1 MKAADLE
8 RLLAV
13 RGTLTEN
20 VANAVGWGA
29 SSIIAAFL
37 LGCAILC
44 LAADF
49 FSILSLQNS
58 ASKPR
63 LAAGAGE
70 NRFI

>member
-29 SSIIAAFL
+29 SSII
-37 LGCAILC
+37 GCVSIGLCDLC
-44 LAADF
+44 LAA
-49 FSILSLQNS
+49 
-58 ASKPR
+58 
-63 LAAGAGE
+63 
-70 NRFI
+70 